1 MLLSQST
8 LTRRKDRMKYPKMT
22 ILLGLLLVFV
32 AWVGI
37 SGMEGD
43 RPKAELNPAGATPGV
58 GSVLVIGGNRATGLE
73 IVRLLRARGEDVVVL
88 VRPGSDATA
97 AEALGARIVR
107 GDVMN
112 PPDLALAFGAV
123 PADGQFR
130 AVISTLGGTSL
141 KGPRPDFDGNRNAV
155 DAARL
160 AGVKRFL
167 LVTMIG
173 AGESLQA
180 APALS
185 RYFLRTVT
193 PEKTKAED
201 YLKTSGLEY
210 TIVRPGGLLNKAAQG
225 RAYLTEDTRAMS
237 WIRRADVAALVVQ
250 SLDDPRSV
258 GKVYHAFDPDRTRFW
273 SIPGN

>member
-1 MLLSQST
+1 
-8 LTRRKDRMKYPKMT
+8 MKYPKLT
-22 ILLGLLLVFV
+22 IFLGLLLALI
-32 AWVGI
+32 AWVMLSGI
-37 SGMEGD
+37 EAD
-43 RPKAELNPAGATPGV
+43 WPAADLSPAATAPGT

-73 IVRLLRARGEDVVVL
+73 VVRLLRARGEDVVVL
-88 VRPGSDATA
+88 VRPGSDASA

-112 PPDLALAFGAV
+112 PPDVATAIAAV
-123 PADGQFR
+123 PAGGQFR

-141 KGPRPDFDGNRNAV
+141 KGPRPDFDGNRNVV
-155 DAARL
+155 DAARV

-173 AGESLQA
+173 AGESLKA

-210 TIVRPGGLLNKAAQG
+210 TIIRPGGLLNKEAQG
-225 RAYLTEDTRAMS
+225 KAYLTEDTRSMS
-237 WIRRADVAALVVQ
+237 WIRRADVAALTVQ
-250 SLDDPRSV
+250 ALDDPRAI
-258 GKVYHAFDPDRTRFW
+258 GKVYHAFDPERTRFW

>member
-1 MLLSQST
+1 
-8 LTRRKDRMKYPKMT
+8 MKYPKLT
-22 ILLGLLLVFV
+22 IFLGLLLVLI
-32 AWVGI
+32 AWVLI

-43 RPKAELNPAGATPGV
+43 RPKAELNPVSAAPGA

-73 IVRLLRARGEDVVVL
+73 VVRLLRARGEDVVVL
-88 VRPGSDATA
+88 VRPGSDASA

-112 PPDLALAFGAV
+112 PPDLAAALAAV
-123 PADGQFR
+123 PAGGQFR
-130 AVISTLGGTSL
+130 AIISTLGGTSL

-160 AGVKRFL
+160 AGVQRFL
-167 LVTMIG
+167 IVTMIG
-173 AGESLQA
+173 AGESLKA

-201 YLKTSGLEY
+201 YLKTSGLDF
-210 TIVRPGGLLNKAAQG
+210 TIIRPGGLLNKEAQG
-225 RAYLTEDTRAMS
+225 KAYLTEDTRSMS

-250 SLDDPRSV
+250 ALDDPRSI

-273 SIPGN
+273 SIPRN

>member
-1 MLLSQST
+1 
-8 LTRRKDRMKYPKMT
+8 MKYPKLT
-22 ILLGLLLVFV
+22 ILGGLLLALI
-32 AWVGI
+32 AWVLI

-43 RPKAELNPAGATPGV
+43 RPKAELNPAAATPGV

-73 IVRLLRARGEDVVVL
+73 VVRLLRARGEDVVVL
-88 VRPGSDATA
+88 VRPGSDASA
-97 AEALGARIVR
+97 AENLGARIVR

-112 PPDLALAFGAV
+112 PPDLEAALAAV
-123 PADGQFR
+123 PAGGQFR

-155 DAARL
+155 DAARV
-160 AGVKRFL
+160 AGVERFL

-173 AGESLQA
+173 AGESLKA
-180 APALS
+180 APAIS

-201 YLKTSGLEY
+201 YLKTSGLEF
-210 TIVRPGGLLNKAAQG
+210 TIIRPGGLLNNAAQG
-225 RAYLTEDTRAMS
+225 KAYLTEDTQSMS
-237 WIRRADVAALVVQ
+237 WIRRADVAALTVQ
-250 SLDDPRSV
+250 ALDDPRAI

-273 SIPGN
+273 SIPQN